1 MNYFLIALWAA
12 ASALLF
18 ISLGSS
24 QLGLAF
30 AFTLSIL
37 SAFTVIAG
45 KVAEGEL

>member
-1 MNYFLIALWAA
+1 MNAFLIILWV
-12 ASALLF
+12 SLTALLF

>member
-1 MNYFLIALWAA
+1 MNYLLLALWVA

-18 ISLGSS
+18 ISLGSTE
-24 QLGLAF
+24 LGLAF
-30 AFTLSIL
+30 AFTLSVL

>member
-1 MNYFLIALWAA
+1 MNAFLIILWVSL
-12 ASALLF
+12 SALLF

-30 AFTLSIL
+30 AFTLSVL
-37 SAFTVIAG
+37 SAFTVIAS

>member
-1 MNYFLIALWAA
+1 MNYFLIALWVS
-12 ASALLF
+12 ASTLLF
-18 ISLGSS
+18 ISMGSS

-30 AFTLSIL
+30 AFTLSVL

>member
-1 MNYFLIALWAA
+1 MNAFLIILWV
-12 ASALLF
+12 SLTALLF

-45 KVAEGEL
+45 KFNEGEL